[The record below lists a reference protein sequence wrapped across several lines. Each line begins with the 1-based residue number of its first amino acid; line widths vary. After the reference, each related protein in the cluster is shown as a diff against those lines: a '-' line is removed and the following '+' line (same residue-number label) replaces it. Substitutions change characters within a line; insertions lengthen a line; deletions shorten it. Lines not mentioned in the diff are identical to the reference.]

1 MYFILEF
8 SLVER
13 KELEPLAEICKVG
26 ARVCVCVCV
35 RVCVCVC
42 VCVCL
47 CVCVREITVLAG
59 VLHLH
64 MQGLGMDLPPNSK

>member
-26 ARVCVCVCV
+26 
-35 RVCVCVC
+35 VCVCVC
-42 VCVCL
+42 VCVCARARL
-47 CVCVREITVLAG
+47 HSYQIREITVLAG